1 MLHVLERMVLRYGV
15 LVSTTV
21 MVVIAIFT
29 ATLFDY
35 IYYTILFQVEMYDG
49 WFYSDL
55 FIATAVGFPVIGILF
70 RLIEKGYRQQA
81 ALNDALSQVKELKAW
96 LPMCACCKKIRD
108 DEDQWHHP
116 DVYIRD
122 HTNSKV
128 SHGICP
134 QCQQDDELSEFV
146 RRQGSR

>member
-1 MLHVLERMVLRYGV
+1 MLRLLEKMTLHYGV
-15 LVSTTV
+15 FVSTIV

-35 IYYTILFQVEMYDG
+35 MYYAMLLQVEMYDG

-55 FIATAVGFPVIGILF
+55 FIATAVGLPVISILL

-81 ALNDALSQVKELKAW
+81 ALNTALSQVKELEAW
-96 LPMCACCKKIRD
+96 LPMCACCKRIRD
-108 DEDQWHHP
+108 DQNQWHHP

-122 HTNSKV
+122 HTNTKV

-134 QCQQDDELSEFV
+134 QCMDDDE
-146 RRQGSR
+146 

>member
-1 MLHVLERMVLRYGV
+1 MLKLLEKMTLRYGV
-15 LVSTTV
+15 FVSTIV
-21 MVVIAIFT
+21 MVMIAIFT

-35 IYYTILFQVEMYDG
+35 MYYALLLHIEMYDG
-49 WFYSDL
+49 WFYSGL
-55 FIATAVGFPVIGILF
+55 FIAMAVGVPVISILL

-81 ALNDALSQVKELKAW
+81 ALNDALSQVKELEAW
-96 LPMCACCKKIRD
+96 MPMCACCKRIRD
-108 DEDQWHHP
+108 KNNQWHKP

-134 QCQQDDELSEFV
+134 QCMEEDE
-146 RRQGSR
+146 